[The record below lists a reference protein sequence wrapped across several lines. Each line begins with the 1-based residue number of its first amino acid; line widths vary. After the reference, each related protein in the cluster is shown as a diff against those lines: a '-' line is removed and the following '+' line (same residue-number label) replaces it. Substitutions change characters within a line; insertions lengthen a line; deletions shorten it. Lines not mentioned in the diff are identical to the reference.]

1 MRPYIL
7 SETNWKTVKET
18 TYEVAILPWGATEAH
33 NYHLPYGTDVIEG
46 DFIAA
51 EAARQA
57 WEKGARVIVLPTIP
71 FGVNTGQ
78 IDIRLDMNMS
88 PGTQMAVL
96 HDVVQ
101 VLDRHAIRKLIILNS
116 HGGNDFKN
124 MIRELGLKFPSM
136 FLCSCIWYQA
146 LDQKKFFEQ
155 KDDHG
160 GEMETSLI
168 LYLTPHL
175 VRPLSEAGDGA
186 GRKFKFT
193 AMKEGWAWAERKWP
207 EVTNDTGVGDPR
219 KATPEKGEKFFEALT
234 AKVADFFVEVAKAK
248 AGEMYEG

>member
-1 MRPYIL
+1 
-7 SETNWKTVKET
+7 
-18 TYEVAILPWGATEAH
+18 
-33 NYHLPYGTDVIEG
+33 
-46 DFIAA
+46 
-51 EAARQA
+51 
-57 WEKGARVIVLPTIP
+57 
-71 FGVNTGQ
+71 
-78 IDIRLDMNMS
+78 
-88 PGTQMAVL
+88 
-96 HDVVQ
+96 
-101 VLDRHAIRKLIILNS
+101 
-116 HGGNDFKN
+116 
-124 MIRELGLKFPSM
+124 M

-146 LDQKKFFEQ
+146 LDQKKFFEH